1 MRLIKEMKKEEELSL
16 IKRINN
22 GDVDL
27 FNKFVV
33 EHSPRVLSVVRGVLC
48 NREDAEEIAQD
59 VFVKAYFS
67 LKNFRGDC
75 SFSTWL
81 YRIAYNMSI
90 SKVRQKRVSF
100 IQIDNL
106 SIPDERI
113 SSAENARE
121 QENMERQLCMVLDEI
136 SPSDRFMII
145 SFYINQRSITEI
157 AEITS
162 MSESNV
168 KVRLHRIKKRMGTI
182 LKEKMEVSYG

>member
-16 IKRINN
+16 IKRIRD
-22 GDVDL
+22 GEESL
-27 FNKFVV
+27 FNRFVI
-33 EHSPRVLSVVRGVLC
+33 EYSPRVLSVVRGVLC

-67 LKNFRGDC
+67 LKSFRGDC

-81 YRIAYNMSI
+81 YRIAYNMAI
-90 SKVRQKRVSF
+90 SKVRQKRGSF

-113 SSAENARE
+113 STAEKVDE
-121 QENMERQLCMVLDEI
+121 QENIERQLYMVLGEI
-136 SPSDRFMII
+136 SPSDRFMIM
-145 SFYINQRSITEI
+145 SFYIHQRSVAEI
-157 AEITS
+157 AEITG

-168 KVRLHRIKKRMGTI
+168 KVRLHRTKKRMGTI
-182 LKEKMEVSYG
+182 LKGKMEVSYG

>member
-16 IKRINN
+16 IKRIRD
-22 GDVDL
+22 GEESL
-27 FNKFVV
+27 FNRFVI
-33 EHSPRVLSVVRGVLC
+33 EYSPRVLSVVRGVLC

-67 LKNFRGDC
+67 LKGFRGDC

-81 YRIAYNMSI
+81 YRIAYNMAI
-90 SKVRQKRVSF
+90 SKVRQKRGSF

-106 SIPDERI
+106 SIPDDRL
-113 SSAENARE
+113 STAEKVDE
-121 QENMERQLCMVLDEI
+121 QESIERQLCMVLEEI
-136 SPSDRFMII
+136 SPPDRFMIM
-145 SFYINQRSITEI
+145 SFYIHQRSVAEI
-157 AEITS
+157 AEITG

-182 LKEKMEVSYG
+182 LKGKMEVSYG